1 MKYIKTIPEKEVEI
15 EFQNLTVDK
24 IGNIKTVYTENG
36 IVKSIKIN
44 AEILSDDSKQKY
56 LDAIYDNILHQL
68 NVDIKEFNFED
79 KQEAVE

>member
-56 LDAIYDNILHQL
+56 LDVIYDNILHQL

>member
-15 EFQNLTVDK
+15 EFQNLTIDK

-56 LDAIYDNILHQL
+56 LDVIYDNILHQL